1 MTLTQK
7 TNIAIAHIEAGS
19 AKKATKKQIEKFL
32 KYPDQVIVN
41 LAKRLGL

>member
-7 TNIAIAHIEAGS
+7 TTIAIAHIEAGS
-19 AKKATKKQIEKFL
+19 TKKATEKQIQKFL
-32 KYPDQVIVN
+32 KYPDQVVLN